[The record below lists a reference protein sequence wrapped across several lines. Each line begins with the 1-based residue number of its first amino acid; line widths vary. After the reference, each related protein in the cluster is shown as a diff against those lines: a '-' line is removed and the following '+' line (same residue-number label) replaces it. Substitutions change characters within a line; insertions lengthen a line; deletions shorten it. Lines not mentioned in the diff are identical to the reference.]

1 MASRKDCCF
10 IFGAVLPDIART
22 LRFKTLTNALPSY
35 NEIFDHVEDWQES
48 FGTRL
53 RDTTPLQRGM
63 WVT

>member
-10 IFGAVLPDIART
+10 IFGAVLPDIARKSM
-22 LRFKTLTNALPSY
+22 LKTFTNDLQLY

-53 RDTTPLQRGM
+53 RDTTPLERGM